1 MTETKRKKKGVSMQL
16 DPQKIITARLD
27 RGLSQQHVA
36 GLGDLSAT
44 SVKRA
49 ESGLPVQPATARRLA
64 RGLGVQIADL
74 RPDGDPVR
82 GVPKETEVVIEQAM
96 SG

>member
-1 MTETKRKKKGVSMQL
+1 MTQNKNNKERERRAMQL
-16 DPQKIITARLD
+16 DPRKIITARHD

-49 ESGLPVQPATARRLA
+49 ESGLPIQPATARRLA

-74 RPDGDPVR
+74 RPDTDQQR
-82 GVPKETEVVIEQAM
+82 VPKEEVVIEQM
-96 SG
+96 TG